1 METSLLGGEGRG
13 KRKSCFSV
21 VFSFFSLLFLFP
33 HVCHAAEEEGLDVA
47 GGGGEGKKILQ
58 SQPGFFWLPV
68 WEEMRHTGSTG
79 FSRAK
84 KTIKS
89 RNLNLN
95 VIFPWKSLR
104 ISASK
109 FALP

>member
-1 METSLLGGEGRG
+1 METSLLGGEGGG

-21 VFSFFSLLFLFP
+21 VFSPSFSLLFLPP

-47 GGGGEGKKILQ
+47 EGGGEGKKLLQ

-84 KTIKS
+84 NKIKS
-89 RNLNLN
+89 RNLN
-95 VIFPWKSLR
+95 VAFFWKSL
-104 ISASK
+104 
-109 FALP
+109 